1 MPTFDRVW
9 KETEASPFHYPVN
22 PEELGLPDYFN
33 VVKKPMDLSTIRTK
47 LEEGKY
53 INPMEFVDD
62 MWLMFNN
69 AWLYNKKTSKVYKYC
84 TKLAEVFSNSIDAPM
99 KEMGY
104 CCGQQYT
111 FSPQVLFC
119 YGNSMCCTIPKDG
132 SYFLYSNADQSRPN
146 LNCDKYTYC
155 IKCFEGIKSDTVPIG
170 DDPNATLVEVKK
182 SSFTSHKNDFQE
194 PENVAD
200 CADCGRRWHQ
210 ICALHMEQI
219 FSKFTCDTCVR
230 EKAKAK
236 ENNRYTS
243 SKLMRTQL
251 GDFLE
256 NKVNNFLKQGIQTDR
271 ANGGGFHSQAG
282 KVTIRILS
290 QVSNFVF

>member
-1 MPTFDRVW
+1 
-9 KETEASPFHYPVN
+9 
-22 PEELGLPDYFN
+22 
-33 VVKKPMDLSTIRTK
+33 
-47 LEEGKY
+47 
-53 INPMEFVDD
+53 
-62 MWLMFNN
+62 
-69 AWLYNKKTSKVYKYC
+69 
-84 TKLAEVFSNSIDAPM
+84 M

-132 SYFLYSNADQSRPN
+132 NYFLYNNADQSRPN

-170 DDPNATLVEVKK
+170 DDPNAPLIEVKK
-182 SSFTSHKNDFQE
+182 SLFTSHKNDFQE
-194 PENVAD
+194 PENTVD
-200 CADCGRRWHQ
+200 CAECGRRWHQ

-230 EKAKAK
+230 EGKKPK
-236 ENNRYTS
+236 ESNRYTS
-243 SKLMRTQL
+243 SKLQSTQL

-256 NKVNNFLKQGIQTDR
+256 NKVNNFLKQGIQADR
-271 ANGGGFHSQAG
+271 ANGGGYHNQAG

-290 QVSNFVF
+290 QVGDALL